1 MILLDPA
8 ISPPEVGLDGLGFD
22 YMTLR
27 RRTHWPN
34 REAAEKSVRKMFS
47 TWDPKVIDLFMEFA
61 IKNNDNTASKGP
73 SNTKSVSLV
82 TEQYHELIN
91 YLKPTFI
98 HGDNTK
104 EPELVYQT
112 GLVDM
117 FHMLV
122 HVTCSTFF
130 LCGGRDTPS
139 DNDIRDYWQT
149 RTCALHYAK
158 QPGER
163 RRVDVKVLPELGHF
177 LAMEDPKTCAEV
189 MASWMAVESDT
200 WLQLERAKGGGI
212 DGLSVN
218 EKKALA
224 HNWMESLRAKL

>member
-1 MILLDPA
+1 MSVISRRIFSSMMLLDPA

-47 TWDPKVIDLFMEFA
+47 TWDSKVIDLFMEFA
-61 IKNNDNTASKGP
+61 IKNDDNTASKGP
-73 SNTKSVSLV
+73 SSTQSVSLV
-82 TEQYHELIN
+82 TEQYHELVN
-91 YLKPTFI
+91 YLKPTFV

-117 FHMLV
+117 FHMLG
-122 HVTCSTFF
+122 HITCSTFF

-139 DNDIRDYWQT
+139 DDDIRDYWQT
-149 RTCALHYAK
+149 RTCALQYAK

-189 MASWMAVESDT
+189 MANWMAVE
-200 WLQLERAKGGGI
+200 LNL
-212 DGLSVN
+212 
-218 EKKALA
+218 
-224 HNWMESLRAKL
+224 